1 MPTYE
6 YRCDECGHAF
16 EAFQRISD
24 QPVRVCP
31 ECGKRKV
38 RRLISSGGG
47 IVFKGSGFYATDY
60 RKTPR
65 PSEDSGKSSSS
76 TSDSTSGSDSTSD
89 KSSASGSSSS
99 GSSASDAKPEKS
111 GSDD

>member
-6 YRCDECGHAF
+6 YRCDQCDHAF
-16 EAFQRISD
+16 EVFQRISD
-24 QPVRVCP
+24 EPVRVCP
-31 ECGKRKV
+31 ECGKRRV

-60 RKTPR
+60 PKTPR
-65 PSEDSGKSSSS
+65 PKEDSKEAGSSKSDSASKGDSSAK
-76 TSDSTSGSDSTSD
+76 SDGPSTSGS
-89 KSSASGSSSS
+89 SGAES
-99 GSSASDAKPEKS
+99 KPKKT